1 MNTLALLTNN
11 PQTTYEKKHKKL
23 EKDHVT
29 LTMPTWGMGP
39 GYSLYTANQLT
50 ELKSLALAILQILQ
64 GVQSYKMGQ
73 VGMDLL

>member
-11 PQTTYEKKHKKL
+11 PQTTYEKRHKKL

-50 ELKSLALAILQILQ
+50 EFEVSSFSHFADTSGGAEL
-64 GVQSYKMGQ
+64 
-73 VGMDLL
+73 